1 MESAEVGI
9 TEGNV
14 EKHAENIKYRKS
26 IFLLRSGRNAI
37 FWSEDS
43 AQNNN

>member
-26 IFLLRSGRNAI
+26 IFLLRRNAI